1 MEMKRNVCFLLGLV
15 MVLSW
20 DCRPRNDNGAERIA
34 VSVKAVRA
42 QMLHEPLPIHL
53 AGRIFPKTQVNLA
66 FKTGGVIGRICAEE
80 GQKVTR
86 GQLLAVLELAEVQAH
101 FDQAQQGFAKADRDL
116 QRVDNLYQSRAT
128 TMEMLQNVRTAR
140 DVAAANLEIARFNM
154 RHSRIEAPADGR
166 ILKRLC
172 EAREMAGPGMP
183 VLVFASSRSRW
194 ILRSG
199 VTDRDVARLRIGDVA
214 SVRIDA
220 LPGVPVQAEVAQIA
234 AAASPLTGTYEIEL
248 ALEMDDRQLK
258 AGFFARAAIRT
269 SEKESLSL
277 IPVEA
282 MVEGDGLR
290 AIVYILDRRSGQAH
304 KREVLIRE
312 LRGTHLAVSGLPAHA
327 EVITEGATYVSDGS
341 PVRFQDGKD
350 S

>member
-1 MEMKRNVCFLLGLV
+1 
-15 MVLSW
+15 
-20 DCRPRNDNGAERIA
+20 
-34 VSVKAVRA
+34 
-42 QMLHEPLPIHL
+42 
-53 AGRIFPKTQVNLA
+53 
-66 FKTGGVIGRICAEE
+66 
-80 GQKVTR
+80 
-86 GQLLAVLELAEVQAH
+86 
-101 FDQAQQGFAKADRDL
+101 
-116 QRVDNLYQSRAT
+116 
-128 TMEMLQNVRTAR
+128 
-140 DVAAANLEIARFNM
+140 
-154 RHSRIEAPADGR
+154 
-166 ILKRLC
+166 
-172 EAREMAGPGMP
+172 
-183 VLVFASSRSRW
+183 
-194 ILRSG
+194 
-199 VTDRDVARLRIGDVA
+199 VARLRIGDVA